1 MKNILI
7 TCIVLFTFSSCIE
20 TKKLDVESFKIG
32 TFEIPAEKKIERT
45 LIIRTDSLQIETY
58 GNHTDTLAIH
68 WKNSFNYTLKMLNP
82 KTDLDNELINV
93 KITGIKTNSYTFEAV
108 IGHSNYVQ
116 KGTVYRLMEEE

>member
-1 MKNILI
+1 MRHTLL
-7 TCIVLFTFSSCIE
+7 TCIVLFTFSSCIKSE
-20 TKKLDVESFKIG
+20 KLDIESFKVG

-45 LIIRTDSLQIETY
+45 VIIRTDSLQIETY
-58 GNHTDTLAIH
+58 DNRTDTLAIH

-93 KITGIKTNSYTFEAV
+93 KITGIKTNSYTFEAI

-116 KGTVYRLMEEE
+116 KGTVYKLIE